1 MSLGTV
7 DDAEFQA
14 WASRV
19 KGKINSGQLKE
30 EIGQSAKRV
39 GVQAIKTL
47 KNNTPVDTGT
57 LREAWTVEG
66 PSVSGGGWVVK
77 VSNPTEYA
85 SYVEKGHRQTPGRY
99 VPAIGKRLKASWIPG
114 QFFMKNSLNA
124 IDSQLPELITSGLWA
139 FRDLLS

>member
-19 KGKINSGQLKE
+19 KGRIDGGQLKK
-30 EIGQSAKRV
+30 EIGQSTKRI
-39 GVQAIKTL
+39 GVQAIRTL
-47 KNNTPVDTGT
+47 KTNTPVDTGT
-57 LREAWTVEG
+57 LRKTWTAEG

-85 SYVEKGHRQTPGRY
+85 SYVENGHRTRNH
-99 VPAIGKRLKASWIPG
+99 KSWVPG

-124 IDSQLPELITSGLWA
+124 IDSQLPDLITPGLWA
-139 FRDLLS
+139 FRNLLS

>member
-19 KGKINSGQLKE
+19 KGRIDSGQLKK
-30 EIGQSAKRV
+30 EIGQSTKRI
-39 GVQAIKTL
+39 GVQAIRTL
-47 KNNTPVDTGT
+47 KTNTPVDTGA
-57 LREAWTVEG
+57 LRKAWTAEG
-66 PSVSGGGWVVK
+66 PSLSGGGWAVK
-77 VSNPTEYA
+77 LTNNVEYA
-85 SYVEKGHRQTPGRY
+85 SYVENGHRQTPGRY

-114 QFFMKNSLNA
+114 QFFMKRSLNEVEA
-124 IDSQLPELITSGLWA
+124 QLPELITPGLWA

>member
-19 KGKINSGQLKE
+19 KGRIDSGQLKK
-30 EIGQSAKRV
+30 EIGQSTKRI
-39 GVQAIKTL
+39 GVQAIRTL
-47 KNNTPVDTGT
+47 KTNTPVDTGT
-57 LREAWTVEG
+57 LRKAWAAEG
-66 PSVSGGGWVVK
+66 PAVSGGGWVVK

-85 SYVEKGHRQTPGRY
+85 SYVESGHRTRNH
-99 VPAIGKRLKASWIPG
+99 KSWVSG

-124 IDSQLPELITSGLWA
+124 IDSQLPDLITPGLWA
-139 FRDLLS
+139 FRNLLS

>member
-19 KGKINSGQLKE
+19 KERIDSGQLKK
-30 EIGQSAKRV
+30 EIGQSTKRI
-39 GVQAIKTL
+39 GVQALRTL
-47 KNNTPVDTGT
+47 KTNTPVDTGT
-57 LREAWTVEG
+57 LRKAWTAEG
-66 PSVSGGGWVVK
+66 PSASVDGWVVK

-85 SYVEKGHRQTPGRY
+85 SYVERGHRTRG
-99 VPAIGKRLKASWIPG
+99 GKNWVPG

-124 IDSQLPELITSGLWA
+124 INSQLPDLITPGLWA

>member
-30 EIGQSAKRV
+30 EIGQSTKRI
-39 GVQAIKTL
+39 GVQALRTL
-47 KNNTPVDTGT
+47 KTNTPVDTGT
-57 LREAWTVEG
+57 LRKAWTAEG

-85 SYVEKGHRQTPGRY
+85 SYVERGHRTRGGR
-99 VPAIGKRLKASWIPG
+99 SWVAG
-114 QFFMKNSLNA
+114 QFFMKRSLNEVEA
-124 IDSQLPELITSGLWA
+124 QLPDLITSGLWA

>member
-19 KGKINSGQLKE
+19 KGKINSGQFKE
-30 EIGQSAKRV
+30 EIGQSTKSI
-39 GVQAIKTL
+39 GVQAIRTL
-47 KNNTPVDTGT
+47 KTNTPVDTGA
-57 LREAWTVEG
+57 LRKAWTAEG
-66 PSVSGGGWVVK
+66 PSISGGGWVIK
-77 VSNPTEYA
+77 VINNTEYA
-85 SYVEKGHRQTPGRY
+85 SYVERGHRTRS
-99 VPAIGKRLKASWIPG
+99 GKNWVPG

-124 IDSQLPELITSGLWA
+124 INSQLPELITPGLWA

>member
-19 KGKINSGQLKE
+19 KGRIDSGQLKK
-30 EIGQSAKRV
+30 EIGQSTKRI
-39 GVQAIKTL
+39 GVQAIRTL
-47 KNNTPVDTGT
+47 KINTPVDTGA
-57 LREAWTVEG
+57 LRKAWAVEG
-66 PSVSGGGWVVK
+66 PSVSGGGWVIR

-85 SYVEKGHRQTPGRY
+85 SYVESGHRTRDQKNW
-99 VPAIGKRLKASWIPG
+99 VPG
-114 QFFMKNSLNA
+114 QFFMRNSLNA
-124 IDSQLPELITSGLWA
+124 IDSQLPDLITPGLWA

>member
-7 DDAEFQA
+7 DDTEFQA

-30 EIGQSAKRV
+30 EIGQSTKRI
-39 GVQAIKTL
+39 GVQALRTL
-47 KNNTPVDTGT
+47 KTNTPVDTGT
-57 LREAWTVEG
+57 LRKAWTAEG
-66 PSVSGGGWVVK
+66 PSASGDGWVVK

-85 SYVEKGHRQTPGRY
+85 SYVERGHRTRG
-99 VPAIGKRLKASWIPG
+99 GKNWVPG

-124 IDSQLPELITSGLWA
+124 ISSQLPDLITPGLWA

>member
-19 KGKINSGQLKE
+19 KGRITSGQLKE
-30 EIGQSAKRV
+30 EIGQSTKRI
-39 GVQAIKTL
+39 GVQALRTL
-47 KNNTPVDTGT
+47 KTNTPVDTGT
-57 LREAWTVEG
+57 LRRAWTAEG

-85 SYVEKGHRQTPGRY
+85 SYVEQGHKTRG
-99 VPAIGKRLKASWIPG
+99 GKSWVSG

-124 IDSQLPELITSGLWA
+124 IQSQLPDLITPGLWA

>member
-14 WASRV
+14 WANRV
-19 KGKINSGQLKE
+19 KGRIAGGQLKK
-30 EIGQSAKRV
+30 EIGQSTKRI
-39 GVQAIKTL
+39 GVQAIRTL
-47 KNNTPVDTGT
+47 KTNTPVDTGA
-57 LREAWTVEG
+57 LRKAWTAEG

-85 SYVEKGHRQTPGRY
+85 SYVESGHRTRNH
-99 VPAIGKRLKASWIPG
+99 KSWVPG

-124 IDSQLPELITSGLWA
+124 ISSQLPDLITPGLWA
-139 FRDLLS
+139 FRNLLS

>member
-19 KGKINSGQLKE
+19 KGRIDSGQLKK
-30 EIGQSAKRV
+30 EIGQSTKRI
-39 GVQAIKTL
+39 GVQAIRTL
-47 KNNTPVDTGT
+47 KTNTPVDTGT
-57 LREAWTVEG
+57 LRKAWTVEG

-85 SYVEKGHRQTPGRY
+85 SYVENGHRTRSH
-99 VPAIGKRLKASWIPG
+99 KSWVPG

-124 IDSQLPELITSGLWA
+124 IDSQLPDLITPGLWA
-139 FRDLLS
+139 FRNLLS

>member
-19 KGKINSGQLKE
+19 KGRIDSGQLKK
-30 EIGQSAKRV
+30 EIGQSTKRI
-39 GVQAIKTL
+39 GVQAIRTL
-47 KNNTPVDTGT
+47 KANTPVDTGT
-57 LREAWTVEG
+57 LRKSWTVEG

-85 SYVEKGHRQTPGRY
+85 SYVENGHRTRSH
-99 VPAIGKRLKASWIPG
+99 KSWVPG

-124 IDSQLPELITSGLWA
+124 IDSQLPDLITPGLWA

>member
-19 KGKINSGQLKE
+19 KGRIDGGQLKK
-30 EIGQSAKRV
+30 EIGQSTKRI
-39 GVQAIKTL
+39 GVQAIRTL
-47 KNNTPVDTGT
+47 KINTPVDTGA
-57 LREAWTVEG
+57 LRKAWTVEG
-66 PSVSGGGWVVK
+66 PSVSGGGWVIR

-85 SYVEKGHRQTPGRY
+85 SYVESGHRTRDQKNW
-99 VPAIGKRLKASWIPG
+99 VPG

-124 IDSQLPELITSGLWA
+124 INSQLPDLITPGLWA

>member
-19 KGKINSGQLKE
+19 KGRIDSGQLKK
-30 EIGQSAKRV
+30 EIGQSTKRI
-39 GVQAIKTL
+39 GVQAIRTL
-47 KNNTPVDTGT
+47 KTNTPVDTGA
-57 LREAWTVEG
+57 LRKAWTAEG
-66 PSVSGGGWVVK
+66 PSVVSGGWVVK

-85 SYVEKGHRQTPGRY
+85 SYVESGHRTRGH
-99 VPAIGKRLKASWIPG
+99 KSWVPG

-124 IDSQLPELITSGLWA
+124 INSQLPDLITPGLWA

>member
-19 KGKINSGQLKE
+19 KGRIDNGQLKK
-30 EIGQSAKRV
+30 EIGQSAKRI
-39 GVQAIKTL
+39 GVQAIRTL
-47 KNNTPVDTGT
+47 KINTPVDTGA
-57 LREAWTVEG
+57 LRKAWTVEG
-66 PSVSGGGWVVK
+66 PSVSGGGWVIR

-85 SYVEKGHRQTPGRY
+85 SYVESGHRTRDQKNW
-99 VPAIGKRLKASWIPG
+99 VPG
-114 QFFMKNSLNA
+114 QFFMRNSLNA
-124 IDSQLPELITSGLWA
+124 IDSQLPDLITPGLWA

>member
-7 DDAEFQA
+7 DDTEFQA

-30 EIGQSAKRV
+30 EIGQSTKRI
-39 GVQAIKTL
+39 GVQALRTL
-47 KNNTPVDTGT
+47 KTNTPVDTGT
-57 LREAWTVEG
+57 LRKAWTAEG
-66 PSVSGGGWVVK
+66 PSASGEGWVVK

-85 SYVEKGHRQTPGRY
+85 SYVERGHRTRG
-99 VPAIGKRLKASWIPG
+99 GKNWVPG

-124 IDSQLPELITSGLWA
+124 ISSQLPDLITPGLWA

>member
-30 EIGQSAKRV
+30 EIGQSTKRI
-39 GVQAIKTL
+39 GVQALRTL
-47 KNNTPVDTGT
+47 KTNTPVDTGT
-57 LREAWTVEG
+57 LRKAWTAEG

-85 SYVEKGHRQTPGRY
+85 SYVERGHRTRGGR
-99 VPAIGKRLKASWIPG
+99 SWVAG
-114 QFFMKNSLNA
+114 QFFMNNSLNA
-124 IDSQLPELITSGLWA
+124 IDSQLPDLITPGLWA

>member
-30 EIGQSAKRV
+30 EIGQSAKRI
-39 GVQAIKTL
+39 GVQALRTL
-47 KNNTPVDTGT
+47 KTNTPVDTGD
-57 LREAWTVEG
+57 LRDAWTADG
-66 PSVSGGGWVVK
+66 PSLSGGGWTVK
-77 VSNPTEYA
+77 LTNNVEYA
-85 SYVEKGHRQTPGRY
+85 SYVENGHRQTPGRY
-99 VPAIGKRLKASWIPG
+99 VPAIGKRLKVSWIPG
-114 QFFMKNSLNA
+114 QFFMKRSLNEVEA
-124 IDSQLPELITSGLWA
+124 QLPELITTGLWA

>member
-1 MSLGTV
+1 MSLGTI

-30 EIGQSAKRV
+30 EIGQSTKRF
-39 GVQAIKTL
+39 GVQALISIKT
-47 KNNTPVDTGT
+47 NTPVDTGT
-57 LREAWTVEG
+57 LRKAWTAEG
-66 PSVSGGGWVVK
+66 PSASGDGWVVK
-77 VSNPTEYA
+77 GSNPTEYA
-85 SYVEKGHRQTPGRY
+85 SYVESGHRTRNH
-99 VPAIGKRLKASWIPG
+99 KSWVPG

-124 IDSQLPELITSGLWA
+124 IDSQLPDLITPGLWA

>member
-19 KGKINSGQLKE
+19 KGRIDSDQLKK
-30 EIGQSAKRV
+30 EIGQSTKRI
-39 GVQAIKTL
+39 GVQAIRTL
-47 KNNTPVDTGT
+47 KTNTPVDTGT
-57 LREAWTVEG
+57 LRKAWTAKG

-85 SYVEKGHRQTPGRY
+85 SYVERGHRTRG
-99 VPAIGKRLKASWIPG
+99 GKSWVSG

-124 IDSQLPELITSGLWA
+124 IDSQLPDLITPSLWA

>member
-7 DDAEFQA
+7 DDEEFQA

-19 KGKINSGQLKE
+19 KGRIDSGQLKE
-30 EIGQSAKRV
+30 EIGQSTKRI
-39 GVQAIKTL
+39 GVQAIRTL
-47 KNNTPVDTGT
+47 KNNTPVDSGT
-57 LREAWTVEG
+57 LRKAWSVEG
-66 PSVSGGGWVVK
+66 PSVSGGGWIVK

-85 SYVEKGHRQTPGRY
+85 SYVERGHRTRGGENW
-99 VPAIGKRLKASWIPG
+99 VPG

-124 IDSQLPELITSGLWA
+124 INSQLPELITPGLWA

>member
-14 WASRV
+14 WVSRV
-19 KGKINSGQLKE
+19 KGRIDGGQLKE
-30 EIGQSAKRV
+30 EIGQSTKRI
-39 GVQAIKTL
+39 GVQAIRTL
-47 KNNTPVDTGT
+47 KTNTPVDTGT
-57 LREAWTVEG
+57 LRKAWTAAG
-66 PSVSGGGWVVK
+66 PSVSGGGWVIR

-85 SYVEKGHRQTPGRY
+85 SYVESGHRTRD
-99 VPAIGKRLKASWIPG
+99 LKTWIPG

-124 IDSQLPELITSGLWA
+124 IDSQLPDLITPGLWA

>member
-19 KGKINSGQLKE
+19 KGRIDSGQLKK
-30 EIGQSAKRV
+30 EIGQSTKRI
-39 GVQAIKTL
+39 GVQAIRTL
-47 KNNTPVDTGT
+47 KANTPVDTGT
-57 LREAWTVEG
+57 LRKAWTAEG

-85 SYVEKGHRQTPGRY
+85 SYVESGHRTRSH
-99 VPAIGKRLKASWIPG
+99 KSWVPG

-124 IDSQLPELITSGLWA
+124 IDSQLPDLITPGLWA

>member
-14 WASRV
+14 WANRV
-19 KGKINSGQLKE
+19 KGRIDGAQLKK
-30 EIGQSAKRV
+30 EIGQSTKRI
-39 GVQAIKTL
+39 GVQAIRTL
-47 KNNTPVDTGT
+47 KTNTPVDTGA
-57 LREAWTVEG
+57 LRKAWTAEG
-66 PSVSGGGWVVK
+66 PSVSGGWVVK

-85 SYVEKGHRQTPGRY
+85 SYVESGHRTRNH
-99 VPAIGKRLKASWIPG
+99 KSWVPG

-124 IDSQLPELITSGLWA
+124 ISSQLPDLITPGLWA

>member
-1 MSLGTV
+1 MSWGTV
-7 DDAEFQA
+7 DDAEFQS

-19 KGKINSGQLKE
+19 KGRINSGQLKE
-30 EIGQSAKRV
+30 EIGQSTKHI
-39 GVQAIKTL
+39 GVQALKTL
-47 KNNTPVDTGT
+47 KNNTPVDTET
-57 LREAWTVEG
+57 LRKAWTVEG

-85 SYVEKGHRQTPGRY
+85 SYVESGHRTRNHKNW
-99 VPAIGKRLKASWIPG
+99 VPG

-124 IDSQLPELITSGLWA
+124 INSQLPELITPGLWA

>member
-19 KGKINSGQLKE
+19 KGRIDSGQLKK
-30 EIGQSAKRV
+30 EIGQSTKRI
-39 GVQAIKTL
+39 GVQAIRTL
-47 KNNTPVDTGT
+47 KANTPVDTGT
-57 LREAWTVEG
+57 LRRAWTAEG
-66 PSVSGGGWVVK
+66 PTVDAGGWVVT

-85 SYVEKGHRQTPGRY
+85 SYVERGHRTRG
-99 VPAIGKRLKASWIPG
+99 GGSWVPG

-124 IDSQLPELITSGLWA
+124 IDSQLPDLITPGLWA
-139 FRDLLS
+139 FRNLLS

>member
-19 KGKINSGQLKE
+19 KGRIDTGQLKE

-39 GVQAIKTL
+39 GVQAIRTL

-57 LREAWTVEG
+57 LRKAWTVEG

-124 IDSQLPELITSGLWA
+124 LDSQLPELITSGLWA

>member
-19 KGKINSGQLKE
+19 KGRIDSGQLKK
-30 EIGQSAKRV
+30 EIGQSTKRI
-39 GVQAIKTL
+39 GVQAIRTL
-47 KNNTPVDTGT
+47 KINTPVDTGA
-57 LREAWTVEG
+57 LRKAWTVEG
-66 PSVSGGGWVVK
+66 PSVSGGGWIVQ

-85 SYVEKGHRQTPGRY
+85 SYVESGHRTRNHK
-99 VPAIGKRLKASWIPG
+99 IWIPG
-114 QFFMKNSLNA
+114 QFFMRNSLNA
-124 IDSQLPELITSGLWA
+124 IDSQLPDLITPGLWA

>member
-30 EIGQSAKRV
+30 EIGQSTKRI
-39 GVQAIKTL
+39 GVQALRTL
-47 KNNTPVDTGT
+47 KTNTPVDTGT
-57 LREAWTVEG
+57 LRKAWTAEG
-66 PSVSGGGWVVK
+66 PSVSGGGWVIK

-85 SYVEKGHRQTPGRY
+85 SYVENGHRTRGGR
-99 VPAIGKRLKASWIPG
+99 SWVAG

-124 IDSQLPELITSGLWA
+124 IDSQLSELITPGLWA

>member
-19 KGKINSGQLKE
+19 KGRIDNGQLKK
-30 EIGQSAKRV
+30 EIGQSAKRI
-39 GVQAIKTL
+39 GVQAIRTL
-47 KNNTPVDTGT
+47 KINTPVDTGA
-57 LREAWTVEG
+57 LRKAWAVEG
-66 PSVSGGGWVVK
+66 PSVSGGGWVIR

-85 SYVEKGHRQTPGRY
+85 SYVESGHRTRDQKNW
-99 VPAIGKRLKASWIPG
+99 VPG

-124 IDSQLPELITSGLWA
+124 INSQLPDLITPGLWA

>member
-19 KGKINSGQLKE
+19 KGRIDSGQLKE
-30 EIGQSAKRV
+30 EIGKSTKRI
-39 GVQAIKTL
+39 GVQAIRTL
-47 KNNTPVDTGT
+47 KTNTPVDTGA
-57 LREAWTVEG
+57 LRKAWTAEG
-66 PSVSGGGWVVK
+66 PSVSGGGWTVK

-85 SYVEKGHRQTPGRY
+85 SYVESGHRTRNH
-99 VPAIGKRLKASWIPG
+99 KNWIPG

-124 IDSQLPELITSGLWA
+124 INSQLPDLITPGLWA